1 MKGDVKCVADALN
14 PILQKLVNP
23 DAKTAVT
30 FHNME
35 YRSGD
40 RVMQWKNGDLSSN
53 GDVGVITSIH
63 KNDDGENVV
72 DIEWENGNTETCDK
86 KALET
91 IGLAYAMS
99 VHKALGSEYNCV
111 IIPVLW
117 SQRCPL
123 FKRNLLY
130 TGITRAKARVIL
142 VGDTKSIQYMV
153 HSIDEGRH
161 SLLSKRLE
169 YNATK

>member
-1 MKGDVKCVADALN
+1 M
-14 PILQKLVNP
+14 
-23 DAKTAVT
+23 
-30 FHNME
+30 
-35 YRSGD
+35 
-40 RVMQWKNGDLSSN
+40 
-53 GDVGVITSIH
+53 
-63 KNDDGENVV
+63 
-72 DIEWENGNTETCDK
+72 
-86 KALET
+86 ET

-99 VHKALGSEYNCV
+99 VHKSQGSEYSCV

-130 TGITRAKARVIL
+130 TGITRAKSRVIL
-142 VGDTKSIQYMV
+142 VGDAKSIQYMV

-169 YNATK
+169 YNVTK